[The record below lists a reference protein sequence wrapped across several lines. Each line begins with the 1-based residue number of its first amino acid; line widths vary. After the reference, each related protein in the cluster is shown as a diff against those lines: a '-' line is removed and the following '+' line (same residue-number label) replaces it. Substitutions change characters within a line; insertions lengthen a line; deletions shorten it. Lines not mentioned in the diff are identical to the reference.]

1 MSGISVFSV
10 IVQNL
15 RVVPLSY
22 AGNGVKIVNLE
33 ELYQATLDA
42 GVAWNRELRRLWSK
56 EAGRARFDER
66 SFSTPRL
73 RQLHE
78 AYRSAE
84 AVYKE
89 ALIAE
94 RGPLLRGSVQLKDK
108 QNLVP
113 KLRKAA

>member
-15 RVVPLSY
+15 CVVPLSY

-33 ELYQATLDA
+33 ELYQAALDA
-42 GVAWNRELRRLWSK
+42 GVAWNRELRRLWGK
-56 EAGRARFDER
+56 EAARIRFDER
-66 SFSTPRL
+66 SISTPRL
-73 RQLHE
+73 RQLHD
-78 AYRSAE
+78 AYRAAE

-94 RGPLLRGSVQLKDK
+94 RTPLLRSSVQLKDK
-108 QNLVP
+108 HNLVP